1 MIFLTECSRK
11 HTSINLTDSPH
22 YYYGKLFQ
30 ITYFNLFLK
39 GYFTIFVYIH
49 HQRITMQH
57 AGKSL
62 LVSQKVL
69 DDKDYD
75 LVFNQKKYIKYKKI
89 WNTFKLPSL
98 AGRKSACASYQSCNV
113 VYVCNNMEI
122 RGLGCAIFQFIS
134 ATNF

>member
-1 MIFLTECSRK
+1 
-11 HTSINLTDSPH
+11 
-22 YYYGKLFQ
+22 
-30 ITYFNLFLK
+30 
-39 GYFTIFVYIH
+39 
-49 HQRITMQH
+49 MQH

-89 WNTFKLPSL
+89 WNTCKLQSL
-98 AGRKSACASYQSCNV
+98 LGRISICASYQSCNV

>member
-1 MIFLTECSRK
+1 
-11 HTSINLTDSPH
+11 
-22 YYYGKLFQ
+22 
-30 ITYFNLFLK
+30 
-39 GYFTIFVYIH
+39 
-49 HQRITMQH
+49 MQH

-75 LVFNQKKYIKYKKI
+75 LAFNRKKDTNFKEI
-89 WNTFKLPSL
+89 WNTCKIQFLP
-98 AGRKSACASYQSCNV
+98 GRKSACASYQSCNV
-113 VYVCNNMEI
+113 VYVSNNMEI